1 MMKDDLRGAAS
12 SIVRIFG
19 DGIWLRQRDASNVL
33 LINARGYDPDRAAL
47 SQVVMWRLDQDA
59 TFLERIDAPEAVL
72 SGRTIELYR
81 ARIKSPDDKLDHKTP
96 IYAIPTE
103 LTPADLRERVDAPET
118 LSLWKLPR
126 FMMLAK
132 SAGLPTAR
140 YNLRFHDLCSTPLKL
155 LAMVL
160 IAAMFSL
167 RPVRSG
173 GALKLLLLAIGAGFL
188 LYVISEVSEAFGE
201 SGIAPVAL
209 AAWAPAIAVTLA
221 AITGLLHLEEG

>member
-1 MMKDDLRGAAS
+1 
-12 SIVRIFG
+12 
-19 DGIWLRQRDASNVL
+19 
-33 LINARGYDPDRAAL
+33 
-47 SQVVMWRLDQDA
+47 
-59 TFLERIDAPEAVL
+59 
-72 SGRTIELYR
+72 
-81 ARIKSPDDKLDHKTP
+81 
-96 IYAIPTE
+96 
-103 LTPADLRERVDAPET
+103 
-118 LSLWKLPR
+118 
-126 FMMLAK
+126 
-132 SAGLPTAR
+132 
-140 YNLRFHDLCSTPLKL
+140 
-155 LAMVL
+155 VL